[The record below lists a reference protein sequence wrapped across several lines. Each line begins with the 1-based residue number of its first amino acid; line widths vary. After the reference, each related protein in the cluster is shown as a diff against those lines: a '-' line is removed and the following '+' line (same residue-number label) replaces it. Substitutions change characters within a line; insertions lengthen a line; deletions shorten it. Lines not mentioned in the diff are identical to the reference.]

1 MVFSFYRSNQIIRAE
16 KYIMGKKTKEWNL
29 VTEFK
34 KDNTINFMSK
44 IQVII
49 PAYNEEKL
57 LQMSLMKSKIVNE
70 VIVISNN
77 STDTQ

>member
-1 MVFSFYRSNQIIRAE
+1 
-16 KYIMGKKTKEWNL
+16 
-29 VTEFK
+29 
-34 KDNTINFMSK
+34 MSK

-77 STDTQ
+77 QRTIQ

>member
-1 MVFSFYRSNQIIRAE
+1 MESGN
-16 KYIMGKKTKEWNL
+16 
-29 VTEFK
+29 EFK

-57 LQMSLMKSKIVNE
+57 LQMSLMKFQK
-70 VIVISNN
+70 
-77 STDTQ
+77 